1 MKVKK
6 YLPSLI
12 TLANLFLGF
21 LSILYIQRGY
31 FEFACNLI
39 LIAAILD
46 SFDGKLARKIGI
58 ASDFGKEIDSLADL
72 ISFCLAPSVLIFNI
86 FYSPDLVLAESLFL
100 YLATISSLPVLMGAI
115 RLARFNVDHTTE
127 SKQNYF
133 IGLPSPMAA
142 ITVCSIVLLQLKLN
156 STSTINWFFGQD
168 NFNAANGNG
177 PVSRLQEFNIVEFN
191 FILSI
196 IILLS
201 FLMIGK
207 IQFSKFPLFSFSK
220 GKTNS
225 IRLILM
231 ILSIFIIVVSSLMD
245 FLHISL
251 FIFSAYYILSNT
263 AFHFINNS
271 IKLNQ
276 LREKLKN

>member
-21 LSILYIQRGY
+21 LSILYIQKGNL
-31 FEFACNLI
+31 ELGCNLI

-46 SFDGKLARKIGI
+46 SLDGKLARKIGI

-72 ISFCLAPSVLIFNI
+72 ISFCLAPSFLVFNV
-86 FYSPDLVLAESLFL
+86 FYSFTIPVSNILFL
-100 YLATISSLPVLMGAI
+100 YLATISSFPVMMGAI
-115 RLARFNVDHTTE
+115 RLARFNVGHKKE

-133 IGLPSPMAA
+133 IGLPSPMSA
-142 ITVCSIVLLQLKLN
+142 ITICSIILLKLKLDPTN
-156 STSTINWFFGQD
+156 NVNEFIWNPK
-168 NFNAANGNG
+168 NFNIFDLNIIL
-177 PVSRLQEFNIVEFN
+177 PV
-191 FILSI
+191 

-207 IQFSKFPLFSFSK
+207 IQFLKFPLFSFTYSR
-220 GKTNS
+220 TNTV
-225 IRLILM
+225 RLVLLIITLIILV
-231 ILSIFIIVVSSLMD
+231 ITRLSDYF
-245 FLHISL
+245 HITL
-251 FIFSAYYILSNT
+251 FIFCSYYISSNIL
-263 AFHFINNS
+263 FHFINNS

-276 LREKLKN
+276 LRAKLKRKKRVS

>member
-21 LSILYIQRGY
+21 LSILYIQRGH

-86 FYSPDLVLAESLFL
+86 FYSPDLVIAESLFL
-100 YLATISSLPVLMGAI
+100 YLAAISSLPVLMGAI
-115 RLARFNVDHTTE
+115 RLARFNVDHTKE

-133 IGLPSPMAA
+133 VGLPSPMAA
-142 ITVCSIVLLQLKLN
+142 ITVCSIVLLKLKLD
-156 STSTINWFFGQD
+156 STINWFFGQD
-168 NFNAANGNG
+168 NSNTVNESISN
-177 PVSRLQEFNIVEFN
+177 LQEFNIFEFN

-201 FLMIGK
+201 FLMISK
-207 IQFSKFPLFSFSK
+207 IQFSKFPLFSLNHSK
-220 GKTNS
+220 ENS
-225 IRLILM
+225 IRLILLIIII
-231 ILSIFIIVVSSLMD
+231 ILLIISKPYDYFHIGLFLFSS
-245 FLHISL
+245 
-251 FIFSAYYILSNT
+251 YYITSNIL
-263 AFHFINNS
+263 FHFINNS
-271 IKLNQ
+271 IKLNK
-276 LREKLKN
+276 LRKSLKN